1 MKNLGIGIL
10 ALVWIIV
17 AVPGHGA
24 PLTVRIAALKADYA
38 RVETRLADYATEA
51 DRLAGLGY
59 GGPAKRQD
67 LGGLLSKMVALQA
80 DLAALGRELEALTG
94 QAMATQPATVASLDS
109 RCGPIPREPEKRLA
123 PPRLRGLRRVLD
135 RVIDESGAALP
146 RRMTRDQAHRYG
158 IAKES
163 RGVCYFTAL
172 KELFDEGVR
181 QTMDAYRIDKG
192 NEKAEE
198 AASQASGSA
207 AEAREAEQ
215 EAREASEAAEA
226 ARRKPRPPKK
236 PSALSRFRRNMKVEE
251 EKAEQARGGAATG
264 AGLEGAFVA
273 GAREEEAFAK
283 LDQAHKDL
291 AEANAHLAAVR
302 ARIKADEERAAREDA
317 EFWNGFNAFMG
328 GLGQAASEYQRPQT
342 VPTSPPPPTDR
353 VTRQGGCQEAFE
365 SCYVN
370 CTSLTCTNGCNNRK
384 SCKSRCS
391 NKRNACQARISPPTQ
406 RRPAVA
412 PAKPQKRRTAQT
424 KMSCGNIF
432 KACLKNNCEQASRA
446 TGAKKRCYNHCQSL
460 TEACWRQTCPKGYSG
475 SPAMGDSYIWCY
487 VE

>member
-1 MKNLGIGIL
+1 MEPEQTANVEFFFFIYSVMLWLGVLALAVLALGVFPRRGTARWPAVVFL
-10 ALVWIIV
+10 ALVSIIT
-17 AVPGHGA
+17 AATAPAHGA
-24 PLTVRIAALKADYA
+24 PLADRIAALKADYA
-38 RVETRLADYATEA
+38 RIETRLADYATEA

-328 GLGQAASEYQRPQT
+328 AMGQAASEYQRPQT
-342 VPTSPPPPTDR
+342 VPMSKPPEYSFTTEPDANAGEQSANRLGPWKPL
-353 VTRQGGCQEAFE
+353 
-365 SCYVN
+365 SCTKAY
-370 CTSLTCTNGCNNRK
+370 
-384 SCKSRCS
+384 
-391 NKRNACQARISPPTQ
+391 NACFKKCDKEWPAAISVERDLIRCHVRKCYPIKD
-406 RRPAVA
+406 AC
-412 PAKPQKRRTAQT
+412 QKRD
-424 KMSCGNIF
+424 
-432 KACLKNNCEQASRA
+432 
-446 TGAKKRCYNHCQSL
+446 
-460 TEACWRQTCPKGYSG
+460 CPKGVAHEKGKASVQIYVR
-475 SPAMGDSYIWCY
+475 CY
-487 VE
+487 L